1 MKKWLLIALSVIL
14 AALASFCAAEG
25 DQPLPEAID
34 VAAECTFTS
43 SGSRN
48 SIPRLYDRDYST
60 NFTCTK
66 RRHPYI
72 EVTSP
77 EHPIYGVY
85 ICFGDL
91 KIRPWEIQTQQDGK
105 WVSVYASEGGFAH
118 MYAPL
123 DGLDHF
129 RIVHSQDAQTELS
142 VSEIYLFTE
151 GSVPSWVQHWKPAW
165 DKADLLV
172 LSAHP
177 DDEILFFGGTIPYY
191 AAERDKRVVVAYM
204 TCGTYVRQSELLD
217 GLWLA
222 GVDHYPVIG
231 SMWDK
236 YSKKIDTAYKAWDGK
251 NNVYKYLV
259 TLLRCYQPEVV
270 VTHDV
275 NGEYGHGAH
284 KVCADAMLQAVKLA
298 VDPTKY
304 KAAGEPW
311 QVKKLYLHLYKENG
325 IVMDWDAP
333 LSSFG
338 GKTGY
343 EMALE
348 MYLKHVSQQHA
359 GQKNEN
365 GVFEV
370 FTVEPRESDYS
381 CYRFGLAY
389 SSVGEDVEKN
399 DMFENIP

>member
-1 MKKWLLIALSVIL
+1 M
-14 AALASFCAAEG
+14 
-25 DQPLPEAID
+25 
-34 VAAECTFTS
+34 
-43 SGSRN
+43 
-48 SIPRLYDRDYST
+48 
-60 NFTCTK
+60 
-66 RRHPYI
+66 
-72 EVTSP
+72 
-77 EHPIYGVY
+77 
-85 ICFGDL
+85 
-91 KIRPWEIQTQQDGK
+91 
-105 WVSVYASEGGFAH
+105 
-118 MYAPL
+118 
-123 DGLDHF
+123 
-129 RIVHSQDAQTELS
+129 
-142 VSEIYLFTE
+142 
-151 GSVPSWVQHWKPAW
+151 
-165 DKADLLV
+165 
-172 LSAHP
+172 
-177 DDEILFFGGTIPYY
+177 
-191 AAERDKRVVVAYM
+191 
-204 TCGTYVRQSELLD
+204 
-217 GLWLA
+217 
-222 GVDHYPVIG
+222 
-231 SMWDK
+231 DK

-304 KAAGEPW
+304 KATGEPW